1 MTTFDEARSLV
12 ILRENISGFDDLM
25 VEYLFEN
32 FAQRGQLD
40 NIVFMVEE
48 GYDPSSTNA
57 FYFAAESGYIAILEY
72 FVDLGNVYRHLDD
85 AIFAADANGYQDVVD
100 YLKTL

>member
-1 MTTFDEARSLV
+1 
-12 ILRENISGFDDLM
+12 
-25 VEYLFEN
+25 
-32 FAQRGQLD
+32 
-40 NIVFMVEE
+40 MVEE

-57 FYFAAESGYIAILEY
+57 FYFAAESGYITILEY